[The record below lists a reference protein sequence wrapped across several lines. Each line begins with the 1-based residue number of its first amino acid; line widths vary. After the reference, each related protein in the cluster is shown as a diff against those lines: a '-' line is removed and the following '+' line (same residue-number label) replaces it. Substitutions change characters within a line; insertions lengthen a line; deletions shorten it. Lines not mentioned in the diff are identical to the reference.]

1 MWPFLLSEAG
11 RLSVVAHARRLMLG
25 ITKHWWAGYHQ
36 KWLYKK
42 KQHHVKYTKD
52 RQWHPNSLCLSGLIK
67 VFSTLQSATS
77 WRRELLICPVLVRFL
92 IFSYKYLEY
101 YFTQSQISLMS
112 LGRLHSRAVLCL
124 IKWLSYSLH
133 IQCCV
138 LFTPYSQPL
147 PREILWDMSLSVTF
161 LYWVVSQTAHINVL
175 NYLSL
180 GFI

>member
-1 MWPFLLSEAG
+1 
-11 RLSVVAHARRLMLG
+11 MLG
-25 ITKHWWAGYHQ
+25 ITKHWWAGCCQ

-42 KQHHVKYTKD
+42 KQHHMKYTKD
-52 RQWHPNSLCLSGLIK
+52 RQWHPKSLCLSGLIK

-92 IFSYKYLEY
+92 FFFSYKYLEY

-112 LGRLHSRAVLCL
+112 LGRLRSRAVLCL

-133 IQCCV
+133 IQCCI

-147 PREILWDMSLSVTF
+147 SREILWDMSSSITF

-175 NYLSL
+175 N
-180 GFI
+180 